1 MLASK
6 PLALVSGPIHDR
18 SAVTNGN
25 HASSSS
31 EAPAVSSAAGSGNGS
46 LAQATIALSDREPEH
61 DGSEPTLH
69 LDGVRRPG
77 GKPTDG
83 SVRDLVSANG
93 TAPVRGT
100 ASDTA
105 ADTAADGSAGAA
117 VTGAA
122 VTGAAVTG
130 AEGDLR
136 QLCEDL
142 KSEVRR
148 LSDRIDQMAS
158 AGSGADQAAVLRA
171 VDARFA
177 WLTSQLSDR
186 LVILGNEVVA
196 LKRLLQIEN

>member
-31 EAPAVSSAAGSGNGS
+31 EAPAVSSAAASGNGS

-105 ADTAADGSAGAA
+105 ADTAADGSA
-117 VTGAA
+117 GAA